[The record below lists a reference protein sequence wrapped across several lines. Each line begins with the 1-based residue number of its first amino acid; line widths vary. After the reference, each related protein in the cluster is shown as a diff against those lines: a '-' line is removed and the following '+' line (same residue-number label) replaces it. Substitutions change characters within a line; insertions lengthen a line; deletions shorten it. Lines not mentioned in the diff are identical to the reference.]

1 VGSPTS
7 VDRLAP
13 GDHACLTFS
22 DEDERLDIVAA
33 FVRDGLSAGL
43 RVICYTDSHAPA
55 ALSGRLSDRG
65 VEAQPYAAKGQLAVQ
80 PVRMWLADGGFRPAR
95 VLDELTGEID
105 RAHRDG
111 FAGLRITADMGW
123 AAQPVAGVEHLVAF
137 EEDASQLFASAQ
149 VTAICQY
156 DRQQFDAVTLAS
168 TTAAHSC
175 AVAATVYHED
185 PVLRI
190 CRQHSPAGIR
200 LAGEIDYT
208 SLAVFRDALAEAV
221 RLDRHPHI
229 NLAKLRFIDAATAG
243 ELIRTATTLA
253 AGRSMTVLCRGLV
266 RTVLHHVGAGD
277 VEALHLRTAPGDF

>member
-1 VGSPTS
+1 LGVPTS
-7 VDRLAP
+7 VDRLGP

-22 DEDERLDIVAA
+22 DEEERLDIVAA
-33 FVRDGLSAGL
+33 FVRNGLSAGH
-43 RVICYTDSHAPA
+43 RVLCFTDSYAPA
-55 ALSGRLSDRG
+55 ALSRRLADRG
-65 VEAQPYAAKGQLAVQ
+65 VEAQPYAAKGQLALEPARV
-80 PVRMWLADGGFRPAR
+80 WLADGGFRPAR
-95 VLDELTGEID
+95 VLDELTNEID
-105 RAHRDG
+105 RARRDG

-123 AAQPVAGVEHLVAF
+123 AAQPVAGAEHLVAF
-137 EEDASQLFASAQ
+137 EEKASQLFAAAQ

-200 LAGEIDYT
+200 VAGEIDYT
-208 SLAVFRDALAEAV
+208 SLTAFREALAEAV
-221 RLDRHPHI
+221 RLDSQPHV

-243 ELIRTATTLA
+243 VLVQTAA
-253 AGRSMTVLCRGLV
+253 ALTPGRGMTVLCRGLV
-266 RTVLHHVGAGD
+266 RAVLLHVGAKD
-277 VEALHLRTAPGDF
+277 IEALRLRVAPGDS